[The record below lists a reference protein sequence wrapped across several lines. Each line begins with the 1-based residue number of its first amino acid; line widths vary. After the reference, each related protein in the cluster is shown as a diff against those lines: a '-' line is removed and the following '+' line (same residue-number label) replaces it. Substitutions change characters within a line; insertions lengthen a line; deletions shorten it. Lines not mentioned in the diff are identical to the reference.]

1 MVIYY
6 DENGRIDSSN
16 DYPVMSPVS
25 PAHMTMEEK
34 IAYYK
39 SVGLNFVCLN
49 YEIGIDIFNYKAM
62 IDEQGNFSG
71 LQPIQR
77 EV

>member
-16 DYPVMSPVS
+16 DYVMSPVS
-25 PAHMTMEEK
+25 PAHMTLEEK
-34 IAYYK
+34 ITYYK
-39 SVGLNFVCLN
+39 SVGLSFVCLN
-49 YEIGIDIFNYKAM
+49 YEIGIDIFNYKVM

>member
-1 MVIYY
+1 MVIYF
-6 DENGRIDSSN
+6 DNTGTIRRSEDF
-16 DYPVMSPVS
+16 VMSPVF
-25 PAHMTMEEK
+25 PANSNMQEK
-34 IAYYK
+34 MDYYN
-39 SVGLNFVCLN
+39 SIGLSFVCLN

-62 IDEQGNFSG
+62 IDEQGNFIG